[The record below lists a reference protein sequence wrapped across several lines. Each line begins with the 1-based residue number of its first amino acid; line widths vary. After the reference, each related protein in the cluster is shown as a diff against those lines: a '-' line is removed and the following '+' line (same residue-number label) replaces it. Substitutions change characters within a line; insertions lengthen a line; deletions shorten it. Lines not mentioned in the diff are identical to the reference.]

1 MIYHDIE
8 VVYELTTATYSA
20 EAVSVHRLPNGL
32 TVTLERLPY
41 LHTISAGVWVRVGS
55 GHETDA
61 EAGLAHMLE
70 HLVFKGTATRS
81 AHDLMQAI
89 EGHGGQFNAFTSR
102 EYTCIYVKMLARH
115 VQIGIEILAD
125 VIKNSLFLDL
135 EKERNV
141 ILEEISS
148 IEDTPDEHAHDLL
161 TQQHWPEHPMGR
173 PVFGSSESVSRLSLE
188 DVKRFHDTWYRPHN
202 MVVSVAGNFD
212 EDVVLEQI
220 VREFGGLTH
229 EETPPAASPPSFQ
242 AGTQFVERDISQS
255 HICFGFPGTRV
266 MDEERFACEM
276 LSNTLG
282 GGSTSRLFEKIREE
296 EGLAYAIY
304 SYQSSYLATGMFGV
318 YAAVAPPNLN
328 RTIELACREMRMLRD
343 ELVPEEEFESNREQ
357 IKGNILMALESTF
370 TRMSRMA
377 KSMLYYGRI
386 IPVDEII
393 GSIDAVSVENVRTLA
408 ERIFSSDQCALLV
421 LGPGSARPTE
431 KAPL

>member
-1 MIYHDIE
+1 MIFPDIE
-8 VVYELTTATYSA
+8 VAYEVTTATYSA
-20 EAVSVHRLPNGL
+20 EAISVHRLPNGL

-41 LHTISAGVWVRVGS
+41 LHTYSAGVWVRVGS
-55 GHETDA
+55 GYENEE

-70 HLVFKGTATRS
+70 HLVFKGTKTRS
-81 AHDLMQAI
+81 AHDLMHAI

-115 VQIGIEILAD
+115 VQIGIEVLGD

-188 DVKRFHDTWYRPHN
+188 DVKRFHDRWYRPHN

-212 EDVVLEQI
+212 EDAVLEQI
-220 VREFGGLTH
+220 VREFGCLEPEKT
-229 EETPPAASPPSFQ
+229 PAAAPAPSFQ
-242 AGTQFVERDISQS
+242 AGTQFFECDISQS

-266 MDEERFACEM
+266 MDQERFACEM

-296 EGLAYAIY
+296 EGLAYSIY
-304 SYQSSYLATGMFGV
+304 SYQSSYLTAGMFGV
-318 YAAVAPPNLN
+318 YAAVAPPNLH
-328 RTIELACREMRMLRD
+328 RTIELACREMRSLRD
-343 ELVPEEEFESNREQ
+343 ALVPEEEFESNREQ
-357 IKGNILMALESTF
+357 IKGSILMALESTF

-386 IPVDEII
+386 IPVAEII
-393 GSIDAVSVENVRTLA
+393 GSLDAVTTGDVQALA
-408 ERIFSSDQCALLV
+408 QRIFSSNQCALLV
-421 LGPGSARPTE
+421 LGPGSARPAET
-431 KAPL
+431 APL